1 MTNHTTKYD
10 SYQIID
16 LRGVVCTKWRRMDEQ
31 TTGQSKKIYATILSY
46 AGHKNDSDYILTVT
60 ANRHKT
66 NDCQILFNILN
77 GQLIHLTY
85 SLSLSTTKWLA
96 DILRQYTPPNTA
108 LILKINKKKIT
119 NNSKVYNLHSCNRII
134 LTNNSTVYN
143 IHSCNRIILT
153 KSKLKFTW
161 IESIRVKQCY
171 TMV

>member
-1 MTNHTTKYD
+1 
-10 SYQIID
+10 
-16 LRGVVCTKWRRMDEQ
+16 MDEQ

-108 LILKINKKKIT
+108 LILKINKKRLQT
-119 NNSKVYNLHSCNRII
+119 VVEF
-134 LTNNSTVYN
+134 VYN

-153 KSKLKFTW
+153 KSKLTFTW
-161 IESIRVKQCY
+161 RVSIKVKQCY